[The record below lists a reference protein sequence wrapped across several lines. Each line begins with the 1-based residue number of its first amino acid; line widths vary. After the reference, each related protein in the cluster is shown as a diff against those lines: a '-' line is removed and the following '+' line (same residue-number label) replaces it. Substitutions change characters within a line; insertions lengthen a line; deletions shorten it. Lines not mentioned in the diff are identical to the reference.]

1 MKVSYFR
8 EMREHHL
15 VITDGEYICPDY
27 QIKMVQ
33 ENEISGLFRPVTRRA
48 DEETEYDYSIT
59 GCQSLQT
66 FVEGEPISG
75 KILGI
80 LVEALCRL
88 LEEMERYLI
97 DGKYL
102 GLRPEFIYL
111 KREREEIAE
120 VRYCFFPFQEQALEE
135 QLRTLFKFITNEV
148 DYQDKDTVNLAYELY
163 QVVLRE
169 PAELSDLRNV
179 VERMTER
186 RAAEALVVSP
196 HMMESQTAGS
206 RMAASQIAGS
216 RMAASQMAEAQMIG
230 PGSGGL
236 QLSVQQAFGQQAC
249 ERRTAIQQ
257 SSDGG
262 RDDTA
267 ERESAGASSFISAEE
282 ILWMDDTPAG
292 KTPQKRMN
300 RKSADKR
307 EITLPDQRKK
317 SILGLINRR

>member
-33 ENEISGLFRPVTRRA
+33 ENEISGLFRPVTRRV

-75 KILGI
+75 KVLGI

-186 RAAEALVVSP
+186 RAAETLVVTP
-196 HMMESQTAGS
+196 HMMGSQTAGP
-206 RMAASQIAGS
+206 
-216 RMAASQMAEAQMIG
+216 QMAESQTVGPRIAESQMIG
-230 PGSGGL
+230 PGSGAL

-249 ERRTAIQQ
+249 ERRTATQQ

-262 RDDTA
+262 TDDTA
-267 ERESAGASSFISAEE
+267 ERESAGTSSFISAEE
-282 ILWMDDTPAG
+282 ILWMDDAPAG